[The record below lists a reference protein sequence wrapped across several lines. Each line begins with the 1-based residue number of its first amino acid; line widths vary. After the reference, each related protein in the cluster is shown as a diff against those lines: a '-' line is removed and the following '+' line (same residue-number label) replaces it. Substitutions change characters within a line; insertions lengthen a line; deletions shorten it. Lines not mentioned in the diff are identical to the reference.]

1 MTVHN
6 NVVGVYGVILL
17 SLLVLSSSW
26 VHKAATVRRSGLLP
40 MVAPQQLGS
49 FEALPISEV
58 ERQERKV
65 LWEDWTQNDPV
76 DFNWAWDVQKDFL
89 EQHMSRLGKTVK
101 DAENAQ
107 SSFLVN
113 EKMDGCDRI
122 IMLEHDSVY
131 TLGTAS
137 DPSLVLDESTTIP
150 VVRMDRGGEVTYH
163 GPGQLTVYP
172 VLDLRNYQQDI
183 HWYVRSLEE
192 VVLLALKMCL
202 EDNGGD
208 AVALREDEFTGVWV
222 RDFGKI
228 AAVGV
233 KCRRWVT
240 QHGVAINV
248 DSKCLPPFEGIVPC
262 GLTGPKAQVTC
273 VNDIVQNPVTVSD
286 MAVYMK
292 QAIEQVFAVRLVKS

>member
-1 MTVHN
+1 
-6 NVVGVYGVILL
+6 
-17 SLLVLSSSW
+17 
-26 VHKAATVRRSGLLP
+26 

-58 ERQERKV
+58 ERQERKI
-65 LWEDWTQNDPV
+65 LWEDWTRNDPV
-76 DFNWAWDVQKDFL
+76 DFNWAWDVQRDYL

-101 DAENAQ
+101 DAENAK

-122 IMLEHDSVY
+122 IMLEHDAVY

-137 DPSLVLDESTTIP
+137 DPSFVLDESTTIP

-192 VVLLALKMCL
+192 AVLLALRMCL

-208 AVALREDEFTGVWV
+208 AVALRQDEFTGVWV

-248 DSKCLPPFEGIVPC
+248 DSTCLPPFGGIVPC